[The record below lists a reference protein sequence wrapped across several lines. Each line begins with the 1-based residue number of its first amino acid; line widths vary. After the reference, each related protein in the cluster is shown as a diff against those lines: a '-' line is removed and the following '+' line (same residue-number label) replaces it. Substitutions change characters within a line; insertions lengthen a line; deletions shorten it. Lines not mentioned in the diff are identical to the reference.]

1 MESDLITVH
10 GLCSLLFL
18 TQKKAA
24 FAQFFVT
31 LFFSGEAELAV
42 GLKIKLLIIIIWT
55 YAHFI
60 NLLFGEAELAVRLQV
75 LIIAGEHAVRLV
87 LTMAFASDDSN
98 HN

>member
-1 MESDLITVH
+1 MYSH
-10 GLCSLLFL
+10 FL
-18 TQKKAA
+18 
-24 FAQFFVT
+24 
-31 LFFSGEAELAV
+31 
-42 GLKIKLLIIIIWT
+42 
-55 YAHFI
+55 